1 MFKSGRIALSVVG
14 GLMLGAVVVCLL
26 SERQALSYPPESKPA
41 KWQYTTATV
50 EIGAL
55 QVKLDELGNGEW
67 EVFAVDHSDSFVEQG
82 GDGKTRLIVEKFQVT
97 ARKLVK

>member
-1 MFKSGRIALSVVG
+1 MFKSGRVAFSLVG
-14 GLMLGAVVVCLL
+14 GLVVCAGAVYLL
-26 SERQALSYPPESKPA
+26 SERPALSYPPESKPA

-97 ARKLVK
+97 ARKPVK